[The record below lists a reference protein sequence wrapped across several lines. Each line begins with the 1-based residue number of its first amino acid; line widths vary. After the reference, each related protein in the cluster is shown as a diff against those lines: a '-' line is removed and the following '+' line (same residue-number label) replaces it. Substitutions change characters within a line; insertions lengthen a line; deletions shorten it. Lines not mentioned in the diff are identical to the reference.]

1 MIPPNSSNGQSVVLD
16 LAAGRVFRLRKSV
29 MTAARLINDRTVFP
43 ANNPHGWRY
52 RPFMITLTYRDG
64 VEWRPEHIS
73 GFLHAM
79 QAWAVR
85 QTGSR
90 FPYLWV
96 MELTKKGRPHF
107 HVLIWAPARLT
118 IPKPDKR
125 GWWKHGS
132 RSAGSRVE
140 RVRNSVGYVAK
151 YASKFASQDAEF
163 PPTARSD
170 GVGGVT
176 AWERRGIAWWKMPK
190 DLRDDKGEGV
200 NLWHRCPGGGWYN
213 PETRERTYSAWRL
226 VAFSPGG
233 KYAHIE
239 EMKTDPEGAHMREH
253 MGWRTQVLRDDYKH
267 TGAEV
272 FKNEREGFGRAAWSK
287 VIRECWGRWKRAS
300 VDLQE
305 DLTALLETD
314 RVQWVVRIE
323 RLARL
328 SPDA

>member
-1 MIPPNSSNGQSVVLD
+1 MIPPNISNGQSVVLD

-29 MTAARLINDRTVFP
+29 MTAARLINDRTSIP

-64 VEWRPEHIS
+64 VEWRSEHIS
-73 GFLHAM
+73 KFLDAM

-151 YASKFASQDAEF
+151 YASKFASKDAEF
-163 PPTARSD
+163 PPNARIH
-170 GVGGVT
+170 GVGGIT
-176 AWERRGIAWWKMPK
+176 AWERRVVAWWKMPK

-213 PETRERTYSAWRL
+213 RSTHERILSQWKIDF
-226 VAFSPGG
+226 FSPGG
-233 KYAHIE
+233 KYVRIVQCAPDEDGANYRSHFGFVR
-239 EMKTDPEGAHMREH
+239 EMYMRD
-253 MGWRTQVLRDDYKH
+253 MGRKVAGTVRPFNLREDMGEATKEQWIDSVMRLDDLR
-267 TGAEV
+267 
-272 FKNEREGFGRAAWSK
+272 REDWQA
-287 VIRECWGRWKRAS
+287 
-300 VDLQE
+300 Q
-305 DLTALLETD
+305 LEKD
-314 RVQWVVRIE
+314 RVWWIAHVERVVG
-323 RLARL
+323 L